1 MGNKSI
7 HRMAHLTV
15 KEKYIKELIILFKE
29 FVQRTRQ
36 EKGCLQMELY
46 QNKKQPVE
54 FVFISEFVDVKAFEL
69 HDLSELHKELIN
81 KLSGKIVGVPNRGEY
96 NNLT

>member
-15 KEKYIKELIILFKE
+15 KENHIEELIILFKAL
-29 FVQRTRQ
+29 VQRTRQ

-46 QNKKQPVE
+46 QNKYQPAE
-54 FVFISEFVDVKAFEL
+54 FVFVSEFVDAKAFEL
-69 HDLSELHKELIN
+69 HDSAKWHKEMIT
-81 KLSGKIVGVPNRGEY
+81 KLSGKIVGVANRAEY
-96 NNLT
+96 KNLT

>member
-69 HDLSELHKELIN
+69 HDLAEWHKELTN
-81 KLSGKIVGVPNRGEY
+81 KLS
-96 NNLT
+96 